1 MHTMTTTIKMKLIA
15 ALACLIAAANVH
27 AQNTDSLRMVRA
39 SGLFAQ
45 KQYDA
50 ALTIIDSMIAD
61 APTNVDYMRS
71 KAVAL
76 KMMNRNAEAAKT
88 IDRFYEPQN
97 DNTATFL
104 LLRARW
110 KKSATLNREA
120 LTDYT
125 AALEKQPLTD
135 SLRKIILLEKANLA
149 YNMQDYTPAHD
160 ALRQALKIDSANL
173 EALLL
178 MCNLLNQQKNTK
190 DILPY
195 LQRGLKLYP
204 KSALLLGNMAYRYQ
218 NMELFAKAIE
228 YSNKA
233 LAIDPKNAYL
243 LNTRGYQKYRNKDY
257 EGAIKDMTKAIEL
270 EPQYS
275 YAYKNRALALIAQRK
290 KDKACADLQT
300 AIDKGFTQK
309 WGSEAL
315 DLQRQNCG
323 N

>member
-1 MHTMTTTIKMKLIA
+1 MTTSVQLRLIA
-15 ALACLIAAANVH
+15 IIALLWPAMPAH
-27 AQNTDSLRMVRA
+27 AQNVDSLRMVRA

-50 ALTIIDSMIAD
+50 ALMVIDSMVAD

-97 DNTATFL
+97 DNTAAFL

-120 LTDYT
+120 LADYT
-125 AALEKQPLTD
+125 AALEKQPIPD
-135 SLRKIILLEKANLA
+135 SLHKIILLEKANLA

-160 ALRQALKIDSANL
+160 ALRHALKIDSANL

-218 NMELFAKAIE
+218 NMEQFAKAIE